1 TLYLPHATSL
11 RMSDLGYQNKA
22 QSELELCYNDIETF
36 LKRLHGAVTTP
47 FPAYEAIGTHRNG
60 EWIQLNTNLLQIE
73 NEYYSSIRPKRTVER
88 GERPSTAL
96 AARGIQYIEV
106 RCLDIDPFCP
116 IGISET
122 TSAFMDAFLL
132 FCASEDSPMF
142 ANNGFCRDSSD
153 NFGLVAKR
161 GREPGLILMRQNQ
174 PVSLRDW
181 GQELVERIAPYAEL
195 LDSAYG
201 TDLHTRAL
209 AVQQTKVNDTGLT
222 PSAQLLGQLRETG
235 QSFHAFTLQQSQ
247 AHHQALL
254 AQPLPAETLTRFQ
267 HLAAESLADQVE
279 IENSDTE
286 SFDNYVTRYHEALAE
301 PVVAWSNAR

>member
-1 TLYLPHATSL
+1 MSECQSL
-11 RMSDLGYQNKA
+11 LS
-22 QSELELCYNDIETF
+22 LCLVKVAGF
-36 LKRLHGAVTTP
+36 LSL
-47 FPAYEAIGTHRNG
+47 
-60 EWIQLNTNLLQIE
+60 LNE
-73 NEYYSSIRPKRTVER
+73 
-88 GERPSTAL
+88 
-96 AARGIQYIEV
+96 
-106 RCLDIDPFCP
+106 
-116 IGISET
+116 
-122 TSAFMDAFLL
+122 FLL

-161 GREPGLILMRQNQ
+161 GREPGLMLVRQNL
-174 PVSLRDW
+174 PVSLHDW

-201 TDLHTRAL
+201 TDQHTRAL
-209 AVQQTKVNDTGLT
+209 AVQQAKVNDTGLT

-254 AQPLPAETLTRFQ
+254 AQPLPAETLAGFQ
-267 HLAAESLADQVE
+267 HMAAVSLADQVE

-286 SFDNYVTRYHEALAE
+286 SFDDYVSRYHQALTE